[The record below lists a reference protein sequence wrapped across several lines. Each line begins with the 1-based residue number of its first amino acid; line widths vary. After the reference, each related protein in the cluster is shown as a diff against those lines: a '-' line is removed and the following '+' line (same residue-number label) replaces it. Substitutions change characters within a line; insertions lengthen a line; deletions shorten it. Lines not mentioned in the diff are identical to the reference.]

1 MHETF
6 RPLAGASNP
15 HLQTLLPRLVRRH
28 VQLSPY
34 WQRLEL
40 PDGDFIDLAWS
51 ENPELA
57 REKPRVC
64 SSTVWKG
71 IFTALMPT
79 VCYAPGKLQAGWVW

>member
-57 REKPRVC
+57 REKPRVVLFHGLEGNFY
-64 SSTVWKG
+64 S
-71 IFTALMPT
+71 P
-79 VCYAPGKLQAGWVW
+79 YAHGLLRAWQAAGWVW